1 VREEKRVARQ
11 VFTPLAGAPALAR
24 IPLLPLDSPEADA
37 EGAGA
42 VHPVVAEGM
51 FLASRQAAA
60 IESGAAA
67 GQPLDGRA
75 AATARSYSLRA
86 RWRPTPHGVFA
97 GVARA
102 PFTGRASALT
112 MAGGHRART
121 VPHPAWLAGVAA
133 AVLGDPGVLELL
145 TLHADTLTVQR
156 GGRLEREQQAGPGRD
171 GVRLV
176 TARASD
182 ASRLVMAA
190 CAHGA
195 TWAEVLAAVAAR
207 WPTVPGETVRAMV
220 LELARCGFLL
230 TDLLPEDCG
239 DDPLGHLL
247 QRIPGAHPLR
257 EGLRVIRASLAGAD
271 QFPPGAPQ
279 RLAALAAAQQ
289 AADRLLHL
297 DQPPLCADVALDADL
312 ALPARLAQE
321 AADAAGAL
329 WRIGAPGSPLDA
341 WHERFLA
348 RYGRNRPVRLLD
360 AADPVTGIGAD
371 AAAGEPPLPAQMVAV
386 LASLLT
392 AAAAGQRTEIDLDA
406 ATVEALAAACGS
418 GGESPPPTAEI
429 YVRVIADER
438 AEAGGAGRL
447 RLAVCPGGHTQT
459 AGSSS
464 GRFASLLP
472 GLGST
477 ASKDPAIA
485 ELAVRARTP
494 VGTTLAAPTGFRRCR
509 VSLGIPARPGDL
521 EPGDLL
527 LASDGHRLSLWS
539 QRLGR
544 GVVPVLYSR
553 LSPQLLPPVARLLRM
568 MASSGCRPLRA
579 WSWGPLAGTPFQPR
593 VCYRGTIL
601 APARW
606 TLPPLAVSAA
616 GSAGGWDAAVGQW
629 RSTAVPPPPRVV
641 VVQDHDRAL
650 PVDLDRPDD
659 RALLRRYVRRG
670 TLAVAEQPGGT
681 TQAQGVV
688 TSPAGKHALELVI
701 SLARGPAGGRPA
713 PAGPPVPVRA
723 RQPGEGLHL
732 PGGDWLSLVIRTPPS
747 CQDDVIARAGAI
759 AQGLA
764 FPWFWLRYSD
774 HAGPYLR
781 IRFHG
786 EPAALAGRVLPA
798 MAALSGELIAARLAS
813 GLSAEPYEQ
822 ETERYGG
829 TPATMTAAEQVFT
842 ADSRLV
848 LAILAATRDAD
859 ERIIL
864 AAMSAAAIARALNAG
879 EAALHGRHVDRAT
892 RHKLDGM
899 RARVRAAAAT
909 GHAGLAASP
918 ESQEWADRD
927 TALATYHLALPA
939 ERRAQCASSLIHMHV
954 NRLIGHDSLEPLI
967 RALAADLLFS
977 TAPAAAPPLAAG
989 ASQ

>member
-1 VREEKRVARQ
+1 MARQ
-11 VFTPLAGAPALAR
+11 AFTPLAGAPALAR

-37 EGAGA
+37 AGAGA

-60 IESGAAA
+60 IVAAATA
-67 GQPLDGRA
+67 GQPLGARA

-86 RWRPTPHGVFA
+86 RARPTPHGAFA

-102 PFTGRASALT
+102 SFTTRAPSALT

-133 AVLGDPGVLELL
+133 TVLGDPGVLELL

-156 GGRLEREQQAGPGRD
+156 GGRLEREQQAGQGRD
-171 GVRLV
+171 GVRLI
-176 TARASD
+176 TARASE

-195 TWAEVLAAVAAR
+195 TLTGVLAAVAAR
-207 WPTVPGETVRAMV
+207 WPTVPEETVRAMV
-220 LELARCGFLL
+220 LELARCGFLS
-230 TDLLPEDCG
+230 TDLLPEDG
-239 DDPLGHLL
+239 SDDPLGHFL
-247 QRIPGAHPLR
+247 QRIPGTHPLR
-257 EGLRVIRASLAGAD
+257 ENLTAIRAGLAEAD
-271 QFPPGAPQ
+271 RFPPGAPE
-279 RLAALAAAQQ
+279 RLAALAAAQE
-289 AADRLLHL
+289 AVDRVLDL
-297 DQPPLCADVALDADL
+297 DQPTLWADVALDADL
-312 ALPARLAQE
+312 ALPARLAHE
-321 AADAAGAL
+321 AADAAGVL
-329 WRIGAPGSPLDA
+329 WRIGASGNPLGA
-341 WHERFLA
+341 YHERFLA

-360 AADPVTGIGAD
+360 AVDPVTGIGAD
-371 AAAGEPPLPAQMVAV
+371 TAADEPPLPAEAVAI

-392 AAAAGQRTEIDLDA
+392 AAAAGQRAEIDLDA

-418 GGESPPPTAEI
+418 DGESPPPTAEI
-429 YVRVIADER
+429 YVRVIVGESPQ
-438 AEAGGAGRL
+438 AGGVGRL

-472 GLGST
+472 GLEHT
-477 ASKDPAIA
+477 AGKDPGIA
-485 ELAVRARTP
+485 EIAVRARTP
-494 VGTTLAAPTGFRRCR
+494 TGATLAAPTGFGSCR
-509 VSLGIPARPGDL
+509 IPLGVPARPGDL
-521 EPGDLL
+521 KPDDLL

-539 QRLGR
+539 QRLDR
-544 GVVPVLYSR
+544 EIVPVLYSR
-553 LSPQLLPPVARLLRM
+553 ISPQLLPPVVQLLRM
-568 MASSGCRPLRA
+568 MANSGCRPLRA

-606 TLPPLAVSAA
+606 TLPPLAVKAA
-616 GSAGGWDAAVGQW
+616 GSPDGWDAAVGQW
-629 RSTAVPPPPRVV
+629 RETAVPPPPRVV

-650 PVDLDRPDD
+650 PVDLDRPDG
-659 RALLRRYVRRG
+659 RAFLRRYVRRG
-670 TLAVAEQPGGT
+670 TRVVTEQPGGT
-681 TQAQGVV
+681 AQAQGVV
-688 TSPAGKHALELVI
+688 TSPAGKHALEVVI
-701 SLARGPAGGRPA
+701 SLARAPAGGHPA
-713 PAGPPVPVRA
+713 PAGPRAAVHVRE
-723 RQPGEGLHL
+723 PGEGLHL

-747 CQDDVIARAGAI
+747 CQDDVIARVSVI

-774 HAGPYLR
+774 HAGPHLR

-786 EPAALAGRVLPA
+786 EPAVLAGRVLPA
-798 MAALSGELIAARLAS
+798 VAALTGELIAARLAS
-813 GLSAEPYEQ
+813 GLSAEPYDQ

-829 TPATMTAAEQVFT
+829 TSAAMTAAERVFA

-848 LAILAATRDAD
+848 LAVLAATRDAD

-864 AAMSAAAIARALNAG
+864 AALSAATITRALNAG
-879 EAALHGRHVDRAT
+879 ESALHGRHVDRAA

-899 RARVRAAAAT
+899 RTRARAAAASS
-909 GHAGLAASP
+909 HAGLAVSP
-918 ESQEWADRD
+918 ASQEWAGRD
-927 TALATYHLALPA
+927 TALTAYHAVVPG
-939 ERRAQCASSLIHMHV
+939 ERKAQCASSLIHMHV
-954 NRLIGHDSLEPLI
+954 NRLLGRSSLEPLV

-977 TAPAAAPPLAAG
+977 TSPDATRQSM
-989 ASQ
+989 ASARQ